1 MVRILGVAGS
11 PRAGGNTEILVME
24 ALKAAAEEGAQ
35 TEFVRLAGKEVR
47 PCDACMTCRLTGE
60 CRIRDDF
67 QEIFNKMVEADGI
80 ILASPVH
87 FGSATPQIMA
97 LIDRAGL
104 LSRARGEVFENKVG
118 GPMAVARR
126 VGQNFTLAQLLFFF
140 LQQGMIVP
148 GAGYWNVAFGT
159 EAGDVLSDEEGLRAA
174 RNFAKKMVWL
184 IKKVTS

>member
-1 MVRILGVAGS
+1 
-11 PRAGGNTEILVME
+11 
-24 ALKAAAEEGAQ
+24 
-35 TEFVRLAGKEVR
+35 
-47 PCDACMTCRLTGE
+47 
-60 CRIRDDF
+60 
-67 QEIFNKMVEADGI
+67 MVEADGI

-159 EAGDVLSDEEGLRAA
+159 EAGDVLNDEEGLRTA

-184 IKKVTS
+184 IKKITS